1 MRAVTVGIVSIGDMG
16 LGMAKLLQ
24 AHGYRVI
31 TVAEG
36 RSEHTLARIT
46 AAEIEA
52 LPSDQELVI
61 QADYILSIVPPRD
74 ALAIAERISGAYK
87 QPDTATSREALEDV
101 NGRPS
106 RSPLYFLEL
115 NATPGR
121 LAEEMAEL
129 FVMDITNATTSC
141 STEASTQPCHFLD
154 GGIIGGPPSRNT
166 PDGKWKKPS
175 IVLSGSV
182 DLLPSSTSTSTT
194 STWAPLAEV
203 LNMKLVS
210 ERIGAASTL
219 KLSFAALTKGLTAL
233 SIMSFSTAARESL
246 LPELLEHLQQY
257 SPHTAALAQSGIIGM
272 SPKAYRWVDEMR
284 GIGEAFD
291 REGGWDGV
299 GSSVYGGFAEIY
311 RGVAE
316 DTILGQERVEARQRG
331 TSVEDAATIIAQR
344 QDRNRAGDVHE
355 N

>member
-1 MRAVTVGIVSIGDMG
+1 M
-16 LGMAKLLQ
+16 
-24 AHGYRVI
+24 
-31 TVAEG
+31 
-36 RSEHTLARIT
+36 ARIT
-46 AAEIEA
+46 GAEIEA

-61 QADYILSIVPPRD
+61 QADYILSIVPPRN
-74 ALAIAERISGAYK
+74 ALATAERISSSWK
-87 QPDTATSREALEDV
+87 QPDTMAKREALEDV
-101 NGRPS
+101 NDRPS

-115 NATPGR
+115 NAIPAR
-121 LAEEMAEL
+121 LAEGVARL
-129 FVMDITNATTSC
+129 FEVDNTNATAT
-141 STEASTQPCHFLD
+141 TGASTQCLFLD
-154 GGIIGGPPSRNT
+154 GGIIGGPPSRNAQ
-166 PDGKWKKPS
+166 DGKWKKPS

-182 DLLPSSTSTSTT
+182 DLP

-203 LNMKLVS
+203 LNLKLVS
-210 ERIGAASTL
+210 GRIGAASTL

-233 SIMSFSTAARESL
+233 SIMSFSTAQRESL

-257 SPHTAALAQSGIIGM
+257 SPHTAALAQSGVIGM

-311 RGVAE
+311 RRVAE

-331 TSVEDAATIIAQR
+331 TSVEDAATLIAQH
-344 QDRNRAGDVHE
+344 QDPKVGDK
-355 N
+355 

>member
-1 MRAVTVGIVSIGDMG
+1 MRAVTVGILSIGDMG
-16 LGMAKLLQ
+16 LGMARLLK
-24 AHGYRVI
+24 AHGYRVN
-31 TVAEG
+31 TVGEG

-46 AAEIEA
+46 AAEIEV
-52 LPSDQELVI
+52 LPSDQELVVE
-61 QADYILSIVPPRD
+61 ADYILSIVPPRD
-74 ALAIAERISGAYK
+74 ALAIAERISHSCK
-87 QPDTATSREALEDV
+87 QMDTATRREALEDV

-129 FVMDITNATTSC
+129 FVMDITNATTS
-141 STEASTQPCHFLD
+141 TEASTHCHFLD

-166 PDGKWKKPS
+166 EDGKWKKPS

-182 DLLPSSTSTSTT
+182 DLP

-203 LNMKLVS
+203 LNLKLVS

-233 SIMSFSTAARESL
+233 SIMSFSTAQRESL

-311 RGVAE
+311 RSVAE

-344 QDRNRAGDVHE
+344 QDRSRVGDT
-355 N
+355 